1 MDKKY
6 SYILFDADD
15 TLWINENLFR
25 DSEKKFGMLLQEY
38 NSIEESIDKLYQ
50 VESRNISV
58 YGYGVKSFVLSMME
72 CAIEITGSKI
82 TPEMVSE
89 ILAIGREQLNMPVE
103 LIDGVEDALKTL
115 QKHGVKLVL
124 ATKGDLM
131 DQEKKLLRSGLSP
144 YFDHIEIM
152 SEKKPNNYLRIA
164 KLLKVEPSS
173 LLMIGNSIK
182 SDIVPLLDIGADA
195 IHIPSECNWIHEEIE
210 LKPGQYKFRTVDNIS
225 DLPKMLGYV

>member
-72 CAIEITGSKI
+72 CAMEITGSKI

-225 DLPKMLGYV
+225 DLPKVLGYV